1 MSMKA
6 SNPRSLIIA
15 LLGLTLLVMVLGG
28 AVLVVKL
35 RPDSSAPST
44 QERSIATWE
53 GAVADDPTSDIA
65 QTGLGMALLDVG
77 RIQEAETAFRAAL
90 ALNDGNWMAN
100 FQLALL
106 LRQEKPERT
115 LVLFDKAAA
124 NATAENRAVVLLATG
139 DFLMARGETK
149 AAVGAYRGS
158 IANASFIFD
167 SHLGLAKA
175 LEDLGKTE
183 AALAEYREAG
193 RFAPGHPE
201 VEAAIQRLEDDTG
214 ND

>member
-1 MSMKA
+1 MSKKA

-28 AVLVVKL
+28 TVLVIKL
-35 RPDSSAPST
+35 RPDSTAPTT
-44 QERSIATWE
+44 QERAIATWE
-53 GAVADDPTSDIA
+53 DAVAQDPASGVA

-77 RIQEAETAFRAAL
+77 RVQDAKAAFRAAL
-90 ALNDGNWMAN
+90 ELDDGNWMAN

-106 LRQEKPERT
+106 LREQNPERT
-115 LVLFDKAAA
+115 LALFEKAAA
-124 NATAENRAVVLLATG
+124 NAAPENRAVVLLATG
-139 DFLMARGETK
+139 DFLLARGDTR
-149 AAVGAYRGS
+149 AAAAAYRDS

-175 LEDLGKTE
+175 LEELGKTE

-201 VEAAIQRLEDDTG
+201 IEAAIQRLEGDTG
-214 ND
+214 

>member
-1 MSMKA
+1 MSKKA

-35 RPDSSAPST
+35 RPDSTAPST

-53 GAVADDPTSDIA
+53 DAVADDPTSDIA

-77 RIQEAETAFRAAL
+77 RIQDAETAFRVAL
-90 ALNDGNWMAN
+90 ELNDANWMAN

-106 LRQEKPERT
+106 LRERNPERT
-115 LVLFDKAAA
+115 LTLFDKAAA
-124 NATAENRAVVLLATG
+124 NATPENRAVVLLATG
-139 DFLMARGETK
+139 DFLMVRGETK
-149 AAVGAYRGS
+149 VAVAAYRDS

-175 LEDLGKTE
+175 LEELGKTE

-201 VEAAIQRLEDDTG
+201 VEAAIQRLEDHSGD
-214 ND
+214 N